1 MKISAGSGT
10 RTHKPLA
17 EQRILSLTA
26 ARLGLIL
33 WGLLEVGAAQ
43 AKTKMRRLVDIE
55 PALDGIL
62 GATERVSGPVAP
74 IGYRDLIERAQAVG
88 GWRDER
94 GRSTW
99 PANCLRHGF
108 VSYHLSLYNDAA
120 RTELQAGHDRAVMF
134 RNYRELVTR
143 EAAEEFWSASLCF

>member
-1 MKISAGSGT
+1 M
-10 RTHKPLA
+10 
-17 EQRILSLTA
+17 
-26 ARLGLIL
+26 
-33 WGLLEVGAAQ
+33 
-43 AKTKMRRLVDIE
+43 
-55 PALDGIL
+55 
-62 GATERVSGPVAP
+62 AP
-74 IGYRDLIERAQAVG
+74 IGYRDLIERAQAAG

-108 VSYHLSLYNDAA
+108 VSYHLALYNDAA

-143 EAAEEFWSASLCF
+143 EAAEEFWSVSLCG